1 MLRTPDGSGRSC
13 LFPGSFAVSLVLPLL
28 LLGGCSGDKLVIE
41 QARATLPADGR
52 VYPLLELRRSSG
64 DPITPGEID
73 PGASG
78 DLQLRLEQA
87 GARELRVLLKTP
99 VTPGRALVS
108 LGWSKNTYTIPVEF
122 SPESEDSYGDG
133 TPDFLRLHSVE
144 DRRAFRAWFS
154 ALADLEA
161 EQPASRVPPE
171 IDDCAALLRFVYR
184 ETLARHDAQW
194 LARQPS
200 QSSLLSLASIHQ
212 YRYPWT
218 PLGATLFRVKPG
230 PFAWADLNNGSFAQ
244 FADAQTLMR
253 WNTHPVSRDLRA
265 ARPGDLL
272 FFRQA
277 GQDSPYHSM
286 IVTGEN
292 ADWLVYHTGPI
303 GKAKGEIRRVTIEDL
318 IHHPDTRW
326 RPVPGNANFLGVYRW
341 NVLRDGE

>member
-1 MLRTPDGSGRSC
+1 
-13 LFPGSFAVSLVLPLL
+13 
-28 LLGGCSGDKLVIE
+28 
-41 QARATLPADGR
+41 
-52 VYPLLELRRSSG
+52 
-64 DPITPGEID
+64 
-73 PGASG
+73 
-78 DLQLRLEQA
+78 
-87 GARELRVLLKTP
+87 
-99 VTPGRALVS
+99 VTPGRTLVS
-108 LGWSKNTYTIPVEF
+108 LGWSKSTYTIPVRF

-161 EQPASRVPPE
+161 EQPASRVPLE

-200 QSSLLSLASIHQ
+200 PSNLLSLASIHQ
-212 YRYPWT
+212 YHYPWT
-218 PLGATLFRVKPG
+218 PLGAALFRVKPG
-230 PFAWADLNNGSFAQ
+230 PFAWADLSNGSFAQ

-253 WNTHPVSRDLRA
+253 WNTHLVSRDLRA
-265 ARPGDLL
+265 AHPGDLL

-303 GKAKGEIRRVTIEDL
+303 GKARGEIRRVTTEDM
-318 IHHPDTRW
+318 IHHPDARW
-326 RPVPGNANFLGVYRW
+326 HPVPGNPSFLGVYRW